1 MAKPNKKKSIRLNV
15 KTLVA
20 SVSKVI
26 KKK

>member
-1 MAKPNKKKSIRLNV
+1 MAKPKKKKSIRLNV

-26 KKK
+26 KKI